1 MAKRHEVQKK
11 AKGGGVAPKHDPD
24 KLEYTGK
31 GSHLMKEAHEE
42 KRGGKITKKATGG
55 KVDKPETK
63 AAGGK
68 VTPRL
73 DKRARGGGVHASG
86 HDETSSPFSAAHVKP
101 HMGAGGNPAPHHL
114 KHKGEHGAKG

>member
-11 AKGGGVAPKHDPD
+11 AKGGGVAPKHDPN
-24 KLEYTGK
+24 KEEYTGK
-31 GSHLMKEAHEE
+31 GSHLMKEAKEE
-42 KRGGKITKKATGG
+42 KRGGKVMKKATGG

-86 HDETSSPFSAAHVKP
+86 HDETSSPWSAAHMKTN
-101 HMGAGGNPAPHHL
+101 GDAG
-114 KHKGEHGAKG
+114 K